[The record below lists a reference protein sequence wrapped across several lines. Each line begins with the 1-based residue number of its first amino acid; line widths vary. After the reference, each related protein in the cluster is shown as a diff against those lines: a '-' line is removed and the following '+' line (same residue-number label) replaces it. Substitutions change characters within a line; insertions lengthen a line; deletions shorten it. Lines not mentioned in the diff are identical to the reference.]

1 MRPGS
6 STLRSGLLGVFARP
20 SRVDNLE
27 LGHMPRWNTLS
38 CLTKAG
44 RQAGSGQRKQY
55 FGKPARR
62 PPRRSR
68 GFTLVD
74 GWDGCIR
81 P

>member
-27 LGHMPRWNTLS
+27 LGHMPAVEHSFLS
-38 CLTKAG
+38 DQG